1 MRITSPGVAD
11 GFDIVDKRN
20 NDASSAVEFIYK
32 NGTLRVNGETA
43 AAVIPDSSLVG
54 GTSYLYQK
62 LADKYAD
69 IANIKT
75 IKIDSN
81 VTSIGANAFYGTT
94 AKKYIATSNTE
105 IDPTAFAESGIKVR
119 DKTNKPDTTPVSPP
133 TTTPVGTTPGNTNP
147 PESNFEDL
155 GVFTNADYDGSAE
168 FEIPYG
174 YTSIGD
180 FAFYNTALTSVNIP
194 NSVSL
199 IGTYAF
205 MNTPLTSV
213 TIPDSVEIFTYRSFF
228 NTKLTSVEIPNSVT
242 MIGPGIF
249 ANTPL
254 TSVRFSNSGTL
265 IQEGIL
271 DHAFENTAIEEV
283 ILKNKGQLKIFQDK
297 YEHLFPNANFVVG
310 TRPGKPSDDAEER
323 CSGFQLLPEEKI
335 HFINGDN
342 SNKRF
347 EGTEGVSD
355 YFIFSGR
362 KAFETAVTNKLDTIL
377 NFDAAHDQIII
388 GAAQR
393 LLCLGERADMK
404 VARNTIETR
413 NALQESTPLVFDQ
426 FDKAAGALIYNQN
439 GKAPAFGQFGG
450 YLFKIQGNLNCF
462 TEENLMII

>member
-43 AAVIPDSSLVG
+43 GAVIPDSSLVG

-69 IANIKT
+69 IATIKT

-105 IDPTAFAESGIKVR
+105 IDPAAFAESGIKVR
-119 DKTNKPDTTPVSPP
+119 DTTNKPDTTPVNPPP
-133 TTTPVGTTPGNTNP
+133 TTPAGTIPGNTNP
-147 PESNFEDL
+147 SESNFEDL

-180 FAFYNTALTSVNIP
+180 FAFYNTALTSVKIP

-205 MNTPLTSV
+205 MNTPLASV

-297 YEHLFPNANFVVG
+297 YEHLFPNAQFVVG
-310 TRPGKPSDDAEER
+310 TRPGKPSDDVEER
-323 CSGFQLLPEEKI
+323 CSGFQPLPEEKN
-335 HFINGDN
+335 HFINSNN
-342 SNKRF
+342 SNQRF
-347 EGTEGVSD
+347 VGKDDVSD

-362 KAFETAVTNKLDTIL
+362 KVFQKATTSKLDTIS
-377 NFDAAHDQIII
+377 NFDSDHDQIII
-388 GAAQR
+388 GASKR
-393 LLCLGERADMK
+393 LPGLGDISDMK
-404 VARNTIETR
+404 YTRNITETR
-413 NALQESTPLVFDQ
+413 NALQESTPLIFEQIDT
-426 FDKAAGALIYNQN
+426 AAGALIYNQN
-439 GKAPAFGQFGG
+439 GKVPGFGDFGG
-450 YLFKIQGNLNCF
+450 YVFKVQGDLNCF